1 MRKNLNLLLAF
12 AVCALCAS
20 GAQAGTPESAAF
32 IDRGRSL
39 FDFGRWTDA
48 RHEFLQARETLSGAA
63 FCSISLTS
71 VSNRPRLRLIKQ
83 RSAPSTAV
91 LWRRCA
97 YKSAALFPQCRQQMK
112 FWRLSTTL
120 LYGRY
125 SF

>member
-48 RHEFLQARETLSGAA
+48 RHEFLQARETLSPADREAA
-63 FCSISLTS
+63 QTVDFYLAACA
-71 VSNRPRLRLIKQ
+71 VSWAAVTPRPRSADSKRVTPD
-83 RSAPSTAV
+83 RSMPTTCGSRWAPTIAP
-91 LWRRCA
+91 RA
-97 YKSAALFPQCRQQMK
+97 I
-112 FWRLSTTL
+112 
-120 LYGRY
+120 
-125 SF
+125 

>member
-48 RHEFLQARETLSGAA
+48 RHEFLQARETLSPADREAA
-63 FCSISLTS
+63 QTVDFYLAACAVELGSRDADSKRVT
-71 VSNRPRLRLIKQ
+71 PD
-83 RSAPSTAV
+83 RSMP
-91 LWRRCA
+91 
-97 YKSAALFPQCRQQMK
+97 
-112 FWRLSTTL
+112 TTC
-120 LYGRY
+120 GSR
-125 SF
+125 